1 MERGTSGGQQQQ
13 HQQQQQSSHHH
24 HQQQQSSH
32 HQQQHAHHQQQRHHQ
47 HVVAVHS
54 FDPYLTV
61 GGADEE
67 HTSGTSSFDN
77 PATKKKPPKLKPIHR
92 SLSMAIDN
100 YAPSSGDLDMDLD
113 MEMGMEMGMDMDLDM
128 EMDLEGE
135 GIIIS
140 EKPLIHRSA
149 SPLPHPRSGAL
160 PPQTLA
166 IPAQQQQQHI
176 LSHPS
181 QRGGGGGT
189 GSGAVSPALSARQ
202 QHHHLL
208 QQQQQQQHH
217 QQQQH
222 QQQQQQHQLH
232 LHTFQQLAAQAAAA
246 RHQTTHQQHSLSHRQ
261 HPQQHTHPHQ
271 QLQHPHPHQ
280 HAHSKSSPT
289 SHAVSPVLGQQH
301 RQQPDIYLVSS
312 SSSLGDGVGVGS
324 LGVGM
329 GMGMGRSLGGSTSP
343 IQFIDV
349 DDMPNPTVA
358 PHQRPMHPLKKNLFR
373 RSDTIDVH
381 PSTNFQMKK
390 THSFHAQQDPAALDQ
405 IQLAVAAGSATSSR
419 RTSSVR
425 GNFLMPGPPAG
436 AKEISRSPSPSR
448 RGCRSHRSFN
458 DPGRRPSVK
467 PDSVVESQIRHPSLN
482 DDLMEPMNGRNLFAA
497 PTNLSLE
504 NELFVDTR
512 SRSNSHTK
520 MEELGLAEITAAAVA
535 VQRLRKSSGAGSFED
550 ATAGHSATHPP
561 SAANSIKQKR
571 DSHHPHT
578 RQVSTHSLEL
588 DGRPSTSAAA
598 AAAAAGGHGLQLH
611 SAAAAASAAYHFK
624 RGAQH
629 GRSLYLSPSNLEE
642 LAVHRPGV
650 LAAAAAFQGT
660 NASASV
666 KQAKALHSASV
677 RLRSYRETLSA
688 SKKSKSFIG
697 DASAGSGPQAGDD
710 FELSSPHRRN
720 SRPLSTVVPGSS
732 IEEIKR
738 SPRPISASAAAAAFL
753 EEKRPSFERK
763 SSLTYDHELSDAAFA
778 AQVLRPFHHKLAAGR
793 KGSVTG
799 GSHKL
804 KKKSLS
810 DDTDEDE
817 AADRKRKRIVCIVLS
832 TVLLCLVCASV
843 FVLTITLTSS
853 SGQGGKKAHSFS
865 RDTPVHWT
873 GMRPS

>member
-1 MERGTSGGQQQQ
+1 
-13 HQQQQQSSHHH
+13 
-24 HQQQQSSH
+24 
-32 HQQQHAHHQQQRHHQ
+32 
-47 HVVAVHS
+47 
-54 FDPYLTV
+54 
-61 GGADEE
+61 
-67 HTSGTSSFDN
+67 
-77 PATKKKPPKLKPIHR
+77 
-92 SLSMAIDN
+92 MAIDN
-100 YAPSSGDLDMDLD
+100 YAPDSGDLDMDLD

-135 GIIIS
+135 GIVIS

-149 SPLPHPRSGAL
+149 SPLPHSRSGAL

-166 IPAQQQQQHI
+166 IPAQQQQQQHI

-181 QRGGGGGT
+181 QRGMGGGGGGP

-217 QQQQH
+217 QQQQQH
-222 QQQQQQHQLH
+222 QQHQQQQQQQQHQLH

-246 RHQTTHQQHSLSHRQ
+246 RHQQTTHQQHSLSHRQ

-271 QLQHPHPHQ
+271 LQHPHPHPHQ

-324 LGVGM
+324 LGVGVGGM
-329 GMGMGRSLGGSTSP
+329 GLGVGLGGMGMGRSLGGSTSP
-343 IQFIDV
+343 IQFIDM
-349 DDMPNPTVA
+349 DDMPNPTIA
-358 PHQRPMHPLKKNLFR
+358 PAQRPMHTHPLKKNLFR

-405 IQLAVAAGSATSSR
+405 IQLAVAAGSGASSR

-458 DPGRRPSVK
+458 DPARRPSVK
-467 PDSVVESQIRHPSLN
+467 PESVVESQIRHPSLN

-550 ATAGHSATHPP
+550 TAAGHSATHPP
-561 SAANSIKQKR
+561 SAANSVKQKR
-571 DSHHPHT
+571 ESHHPHT

-588 DGRPSTSAAA
+588 DGRPSTSAAAAA

-624 RGAQH
+624 RGAQM

-810 DDTDEDE
+810 DETDEEE

>member
-128 EMDLEGE
+128 EMDLEPALHHCA
-135 GIIIS
+135 IS
-140 EKPLIHRSA
+140 I
-149 SPLPHPRSGAL
+149 
-160 PPQTLA
+160 
-166 IPAQQQQQHI
+166 
-176 LSHPS
+176 
-181 QRGGGGGT
+181 RGGGGGT

-208 QQQQQQQHH
+208 QQQQQQQHHH

-343 IQFIDV
+343 IQFIDM